1 MAQSITAPKLSQ
13 LYVADSNPLQRI
25 RLSAEAWPERSAG
38 DSQLAHMQGQGPE
51 GLSQKTHLR
60 FEVYQGTIKGDPHSV
75 RPSKV
80 EASAIRRRRSVTRS
94 FVRAYR
100 NSKEW
105 ADGLE
110 ATVCGFDCLQSAAVV
125 CITIDEQQRLK
136 VLLQHL
142 AAQHECFGLQLP
154 DARIL
159 LIEELNGQR
168 FCEVFASPEIS
179 PHTTSREQRVMLLEA
194 TEVGLHFVRHS
205 RH

>member
-1 MAQSITAPKLSQ
+1 MAQSITAPKRSQ
-13 LYVADSNPLQRI
+13 LYVADPNPLQRH
-25 RLSAEAWPERSAG
+25 RLSGDWPTKSAG
-38 DSQLAHMQGQGPE
+38 DSQLAHMRGQGPE
-51 GLSQKTHLR
+51 GLSSKTHRRLEIYHG
-60 FEVYQGTIKGDPHSV
+60 FIKSDSHSV
-75 RPSKV
+75 RPSKI
-80 EASAIRRRRSVTRS
+80 EASAIRRRRSVARS

-125 CITIDEQQRLK
+125 CISIDEQQRLK
-136 VLLQHL
+136 VLLQHF

-154 DARIL
+154 DTRIL

-179 PHTTSREQRVMLLEA
+179 PHTTSREQRVMVLEA
-194 TEVGLHFVRHS
+194 TEVGLHFVSQH
-205 RH
+205 